1 MAKKIAAYVRV
12 SSYTQRLVSQEDAI
26 QEYADNHGLTV
37 KWYKDQIQG
46 NTTKRPALDML
57 HKHIFAGKI
66 GTVIIFKLDRL
77 SRKGVREGLNVLA
90 NWLSRGV
97 RLISIQ
103 EQFDFEGALGE
114 LLASIFLSIARME
127 RDHISQRVKA
137 GMHSA
142 MKRGVKVGKA
152 GWKTPAFKFSYA
164 EARALRA
171 NGIPVGDIALQ
182 FNVTKQAIYL
192 ATRDKQP

>member
-1 MAKKIAAYVRV
+1 MTKKIAAYVRV
-12 SSYTQRLVSQEDAI
+12 SSSTQKLISQEDAI
-26 QEYADNHGLTV
+26 QEYADAHGLTV
-37 KWYKDQIQG
+37 KFYRDQIQG

-57 HKHIFAGKI
+57 HKDIFAGKI
-66 GTVIIFKLDRL
+66 GTVIIYKLDRL

-90 NWLSRGV
+90 NWLGRGV

-114 LLASIFLSIARME
+114 LLAAVFLAVARME

-152 GWKTPAFKFSYA
+152 AWKKTAFKFSYA

-171 NGIPVGDIALQ
+171 HGVRVVDIAEQ

-192 ATRDKQP
+192 ATREP